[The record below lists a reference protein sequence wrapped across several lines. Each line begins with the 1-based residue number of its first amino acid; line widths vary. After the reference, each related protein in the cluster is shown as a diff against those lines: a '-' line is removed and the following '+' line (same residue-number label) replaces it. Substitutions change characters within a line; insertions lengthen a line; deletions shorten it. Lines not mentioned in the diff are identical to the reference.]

1 MLRAAARSFARGLH
15 AGRTPVDGGPER
27 AGARGRRR
35 PPDRRSRGAVAVE
48 FAIVLPLFL
57 AVVFGIVD
65 GSRLMLARWMVSYA
79 VQRGGR
85 VASMRS
91 TANVAAV
98 QTAVAQASSLIG
110 LVSTNVNVEVNGG
123 ATVFTARQ
131 QGDDIHVWT
140 TYTYKRSLAF
150 VFPSATIN
158 VNATTLTQV
167 E

>member
-1 MLRAAARSFARGLH
+1 MLRAVARSFARGTR
-15 AGRTPVDGGPER
+15 AGRTPVDGAPV
-27 AGARGRRR
+27 RRR
-35 PPDRRSRGAVAVE
+35 SPRHRSRGAVAVE

-57 AVVFGIVD
+57 AVVFGIID

-91 TANVAAV
+91 TASVAAV

-110 LVSTNVNVEVNGG
+110 LVSTNVNVQVNNG

-140 TYTYKRSLAF
+140 TFVFKRSLAF